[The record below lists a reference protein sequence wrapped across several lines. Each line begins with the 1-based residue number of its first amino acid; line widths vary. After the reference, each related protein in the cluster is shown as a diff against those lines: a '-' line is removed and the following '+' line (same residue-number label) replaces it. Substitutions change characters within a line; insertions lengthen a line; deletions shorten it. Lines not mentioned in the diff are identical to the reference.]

1 MEKCRLLF
9 SGSGGQGVITS
20 AILLAEA
27 AVRYESLNAV
37 QSQSYGAE
45 ARGGATRSD
54 VILWDKPIFFPK
66 VNQPNILI
74 CLTQAAFDKYIFSIR
89 PGGTLVTDNRFVKNP
104 GLVDARKIELPF
116 YDTVMEKIGKPV
128 VLNICLLGG
137 ILRLTELVRPESVA
151 ALIRERFQPSF
162 HDININALELG
173 FELMSGHE
181 ALIQH

>member
-27 AVRYESLNAV
+27 ATRYESLNAI

-54 VILWDKPIFFPK
+54 VIIWDQPIFFPK

-74 CLTQAAFDKYIFSIR
+74 CLTQAAFDKYIYSIR
-89 PGGTLVTDNRFVKNP
+89 PGGTLVTDTRFVKDP
-104 GLVDARKIELPF
+104 GLVDARKVELPF
-116 YDTVMEKIGKPV
+116 YDTVMEKIGNPV

-137 ILRLTELVRPESVA
+137 IIRLTGLVRLESVKS
-151 ALIRERFQPSF
+151 LIRERFKASF
-162 HDININALELG
+162 HEINMQAIDIG
-173 FELMSGHE
+173 YDLMGDHPVMAS
-181 ALIQH
+181 

>member
-27 AVRYESLNAV
+27 AVRYENLNAV

-54 VILWDKPIFFPK
+54 VIIWDKPIFFPK

-89 PGGTLVTDNRFVKNP
+89 PGGILVTDSRLVKNP
-104 GLVDARKIELPF
+104 GLVDARKVELPF
-116 YDTVMEKIGKPV
+116 YDTVMESIGKPV

-137 ILRLTELVRPESVA
+137 IVRLTELVRPESVA

-162 HDININALELG
+162 HDINIKALEMG
-173 FELMSGHE
+173 FELMSGHD
-181 ALIQH
+181 IMKQ

>member
-9 SGSGGQGVITS
+9 SGSGGQGIITS
-20 AILLAEA
+20 AIILAET

-54 VILWDKPIFFPK
+54 VILWDQPIFFPK

-74 CLTQAAFDKYIFSIR
+74 CLTQAAFDKYIFNIR
-89 PGGTLVTDNRFVKNP
+89 PGGTLVTDSRFVKNP
-104 GLVDARKIELPF
+104 GLVDARKIELPL

-128 VLNICLLGG
+128 VLNICLLGA
-137 ILRLTELVRPESVA
+137 IVRLTEYVRPDSVKR
-151 ALIRERFQPSF
+151 LIRERFRASF
-162 HDININALELG
+162 HEINIKALDLG
-173 FELMSGHE
+173 IALMEGHD
-181 ALIQH
+181 AMDQ

>member
-20 AILLAEA
+20 AILLGEA

-45 ARGGATRSD
+45 ARGGATKSD
-54 VILWDKPIFFPK
+54 LIIWDRPIYFPK

-74 CLTQAAFDKYIFSIR
+74 CLTQAAFDKYIFNIR
-89 PGGTLVTDNRFVKNP
+89 PGGTLLTEARFVKNP

-128 VLNICLLGG
+128 VLNICLLGAV
-137 ILRLTELVRPESVA
+137 IRLTELVRLESVG
-151 ALIRERFQPSF
+151 ALIRERFRESF
-162 HDININALELG
+162 HDINLQALQLG
-173 FELMSGHE
+173 YELMDAHD
-181 ALIQH
+181 AVK

>member
-27 AVRYESLNAV
+27 AVRYESLNAI

-54 VILWDKPIFFPK
+54 VIIWDKPILFPK

-74 CLTQAAFDKYIFSIR
+74 CLTQAAFDKYIYSIR
-89 PGGTLVTDNRFVKNP
+89 PGGTLVTDKRFVKDP

-116 YDTVMEKIGKPV
+116 YDTVMEKIGKPI
-128 VLNICLLGG
+128 VLNICLLGAVV
-137 ILRLTELVRPESVA
+137 RLIELVRPESVA
-151 ALIRERFQPSF
+151 ALIRDRFPKSF
-162 HDININALELG
+162 HDINVKALDIG
-173 FELMSGHE
+173 VELMSGHE
-181 ALIQH
+181 IMK

>member
-27 AVRYESLNAV
+27 ATRYESLNAI

-54 VILWDKPIFFPK
+54 VIIWDKPIFFPK

-128 VLNICLLGG
+128 VLNICLLGA
-137 ILRLTELVRPESVA
+137 IVRLTELVRPESVA
-151 ALIRERFQPSF
+151 ALIRERFHSSF
-162 HDININALELG
+162 HEINIKALELG
-173 FELMSGHE
+173 VELMSGH
-181 ALIQH
+181 ATAKQ

>member
-9 SGSGGQGVITS
+9 SGSGGQGVITA
-20 AILLAEA
+20 AILLGEA

-45 ARGGATRSD
+45 ARGGATKSD
-54 VILWDKPIFFPK
+54 LIIWDRPIYFPK

-89 PGGTLVTDNRFVKNP
+89 PGGTLVTDARFVKNP

-116 YDTVMEKIGKPV
+116 HDTIMEKIGKPV

-137 ILRLTELVRPESVA
+137 IVRLTGLVRLESVG
-151 ALIRERFQPSF
+151 ALIKERFRKSF
-162 HDININALELG
+162 HDINLKALDLG
-173 FELMSGHE
+173 YELMDRHE
-181 ALIQH
+181 GGE

>member
-1 MEKCRLLF
+1 MERCRLLF

-27 AVRYESLNAV
+27 ATRYESLNAI

-54 VILWDKPIFFPK
+54 VIIWDQPIFFPK

-89 PGGTLVTDNRFVKNP
+89 PGGTLVTDSRFVRNP
-104 GLVDARKIELPF
+104 GVVDARKVELPF

-137 ILRLTELVRPESVA
+137 IVRLTELVRLDSVKS
-151 ALIRERFQPSF
+151 LIRERFRESF
-162 HDININALELG
+162 HDINVKALDLG
-173 FELMSGHE
+173 YELMDNHS
-181 ALIQH
+181 IFKQ